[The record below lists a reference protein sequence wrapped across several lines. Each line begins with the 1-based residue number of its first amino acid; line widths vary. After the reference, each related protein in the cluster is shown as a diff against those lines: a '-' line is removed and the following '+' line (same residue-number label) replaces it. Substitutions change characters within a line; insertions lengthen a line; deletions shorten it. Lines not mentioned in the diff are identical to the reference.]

1 MPGGSCRPST
11 ALARPLGPRA
21 PLVGRTEELEL
32 LENTFERALRD
43 RRAHIFT
50 IFGEPGVGKSRL
62 AREFIDGVE
71 RASCLVGR
79 ALPYGEG
86 VTYWPLA
93 EMVKAAAGITDD
105 DPLDEAFE
113 KLRECCAEE
122 AIADVLGLAA
132 GMMEALE
139 GERSPQEIAWASR
152 EVMESIADVQ
162 PLILLFEDIHWAE
175 EPLLD
180 LIEHLADWVRAPLL
194 IVCLARP
201 ELLDTRPGWGGGRV
215 RSTAIE
221 LEPLSEEESEALVEK
236 LLGQLAGQAGEAPS
250 SLPREILERAEG
262 NPLFVEETIR
272 MFLESG
278 SDGDPD
284 RIPDTL
290 QALIAARIDHL
301 SPPAKTLLQRASVIG
316 RVFYRGA
323 LDHLAPDLDDLD
335 ALLGDLLLRDL
346 LLREPRS
353 SISGEAAYRF
363 KHFLIREV
371 AYTGLAKLARAQHH
385 ARFADWLSE
394 RQSDELLEI
403 RAYHLDQAVELLT
416 ELEGAPPERLA
427 EDAAS
432 ALVKAAKRATAR
444 EAYANARKL
453 ALRALELRPSLGA
466 RYVAARAAWRLSD
479 FATVESE
486 MAKVRS
492 EAQEQGETVIE
503 ALALTGLGEA
513 MLRRSGDPG
522 RAKALVDEALELLK
536 GADDPAA
543 HFDALM
549 VGATIGAW
557 RGEVDAAVRHLER
570 GYGIAIDSRR
580 KDLQTIAAQA
590 LVQLHIG
597 RLELDEAELLITR
610 ALELAGESGSVRA
623 RVSTTLSYGKFLLA
637 KDEIDAA
644 ETIFEEVRTTAVEL
658 GLEPVVAH
666 AHAYLSWAA
675 LRRGDV
681 KRAEKHAREAVRIT
695 ASRGDRGML
704 PEIQALLAC
713 ALADAG
719 QARRGRAPRAR
730 SAGEREPRGSERRG
744 LGDHRARGRPRRTE
758 GRRRGRGAVR
768 GSPLAGTQE
777 PVQDAR
783 ARPAETRRP
792 VPARARARRGGRGL
806 RGAAGRARA
815 HGEHRA
821 DRLTRA
827 LVGGLG
833 DHRRRSLE
841 SRERVPKWLGAK
853 RALSVG
859 QVLGLVAVR
868 ERDVREVDVERGSLG
883 EHLVDRPE
891 RGLERLRVEIGAVA
905 RRVHVREVEDGAH
918 PADATRDLD
927 HVLERPEVAHAT
939 HDLDPERHCATLR
952 LEPLPERPELLDDG
966 RDGIL
971 ARSSEQEAGME
982 HDELGAARGHD
993 AGAPVER
1000 ADRGG
1005 ELASARLQVPHEAEE
1020 RRVHRERDVRLP
1032 RELAEPLGE
1041 RVVHPEPALEVDL
1054 ARGVPA
1060 LEEKLDRVLGRLP
1073 RGAPGGA
1080 DTDAGR
1086 HRAILVPLDV
1096 IPFRA

>member
-1 MPGGSCRPST
+1 MARDARSPRGRSYTSGMERKLATVLFVDLVDSSGLVTGMDPEIVRRRVNEFFELVSGCVTTHGGIVEKFAGDAVLAAFGVPQAHEDDALRAVRA
-11 ALARPLGPRA
+11 ALAMRESVDGLGLQARIGIEAGELVVESADSTFATGEAVNLAARLQQVASPGEILVGPTAYRLAAGSLVAEDAGPLELKGMGGPLRAWRLVSALDGPGRPLGPRA

-194 IVCLARP
+194 ILCLARP
-201 ELLDTRPGWGGGRV
+201 ELLDARPGWGGGRV
-215 RSTAIE
+215 RATAIE
-221 LEPLSEEESEALVEK
+221 LEPLSDEESEALVEK
-236 LLGQLAGQAGEAPS
+236 LLGQLAGLAGEAPS

-278 SDGDPD
+278 ADGDPD

-353 SISGEAAYRF
+353 SISGESAYRF

-394 RQSDELLEI
+394 RQTDELLEI

-416 ELEGAPPERLA
+416 ELEGAPPEQLA
-427 EDAAS
+427 EDAAD

-453 ALRALELRPSLGA
+453 ALRALELRPSLVA

-492 EAQEQGETVIE
+492 EAQERGETAIE

-513 MLRRSGDPG
+513 LLRRTGDPG
-522 RAKALVDEALELLK
+522 GAKALVDEALELLQ
-536 GADDPAA
+536 GTDDLPA

-549 VGATIGAW
+549 VRATIGAW
-557 RGEVDAAVRHLER
+557 RGEVDDAVRHLEH
-570 GYGIAIDSRR
+570 GYGIAIDARR
-580 KDLQTIAAQA
+580 KDLQTIAAQSLA
-590 LVQLHIG
+590 QLHIG

-637 KDEIDAA
+637 KDELDAA
-644 ETIFEEVRTTAVEL
+644 ETVFEEVRTTAVEL

-713 ALADAG
+713 SLADAG
-719 QARRGRAPRAR
+719 KLDEAERNALEAQESMSREDPSAVVSATTALAVVRAEQRADVEAEALFEEALSLARKSQFKTLELDPLRRVVTFLRDRGRD
-730 SAGEREPRGSERRG
+730 EE
-744 LGDHRARGRPRRTE
+744 
-758 GRRRGRGAVR
+758 
-768 GSPLAGTQE
+768 
-777 PVQDAR
+777 
-783 ARPAETRRP
+783 
-792 VPARARARRGGRGL
+792 
-806 RGAAGRARA
+806 AAAY
-815 HGEHRA
+815 E
-821 DRLTRA
+821 
-827 LVGGLG
+827 
-833 DHRRRSLE
+833 
-841 SRERVPKWLGAK
+841 
-853 RALSVG
+853 
-859 QVLGLVAVR
+859 
-868 ERDVREVDVERGSLG
+868 
-883 EHLVDRPE
+883 
-891 RGLERLRVEIGAVA
+891 ERLA
-905 RRVHVREVEDGAH
+905 
-918 PADATRDLD
+918 
-927 HVLERPEVAHAT
+927 
-939 HDLDPERHCATLR
+939 
-952 LEPLPERPELLDDG
+952 
-966 RDGIL
+966 
-971 ARSSEQEAGME
+971 
-982 HDELGAARGHD
+982 
-993 AGAPVER
+993 
-1000 ADRGG
+1000 
-1005 ELASARLQVPHEAEE
+1005 ELAPTASTE
-1020 RRVHRERDVRLP
+1020 RI
-1032 RELAEPLGE
+1032 A
-1041 RVVHPEPALEVDL
+1041 
-1054 ARGVPA
+1054 
-1060 LEEKLDRVLGRLP
+1060 
-1073 RGAPGGA
+1073 
-1080 DTDAGR
+1080 
-1086 HRAILVPLDV
+1086 
-1096 IPFRA
+1096 